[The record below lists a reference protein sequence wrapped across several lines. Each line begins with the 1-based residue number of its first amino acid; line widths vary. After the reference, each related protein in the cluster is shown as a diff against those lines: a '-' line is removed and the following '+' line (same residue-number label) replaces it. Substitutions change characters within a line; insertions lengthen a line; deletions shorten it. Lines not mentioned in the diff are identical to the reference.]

1 MVQGADAW
9 TWGLCA
15 CTVRYHY
22 DQKTKAANAVMA
34 HSQITS
40 EEQHQRVNG
49 LKRWGTDAQWETM
62 QAAKAWA
69 VQFVKALE
77 KGTIPKWGL
86 LIGVPGC
93 GKTHLLNGITN
104 VLMDMGVQVVSTYVT
119 AMLGELKK
127 MYNGGPNHGKDQEY
141 IDAMGAV
148 SVLIIDDL
156 GAEQTTDW
164 AKSILDDI
172 INSRYKQAQSR
183 PTVISTNLSPKGLEG
198 TYPRIWSRMS
208 DRAISQVHRITLDDY
223 RQRVR

>member
-1 MVQGADAW
+1 MVNWEALRKGGGKKLGKPLHEWPGRGDCDRCKNYHMVQGADAW

-127 MYNGGPNHGKDQEY
+127 MYNGGPNHGK
-141 IDAMGAV
+141 
-148 SVLIIDDL
+148 
-156 GAEQTTDW
+156 
-164 AKSILDDI
+164 
-172 INSRYKQAQSR
+172 
-183 PTVISTNLSPKGLEG
+183 
-198 TYPRIWSRMS
+198 
-208 DRAISQVHRITLDDY
+208 TLCIY
-223 RQRVR
+223 L